1 MRRPRFIAEQARH
14 ARGWLGC
21 LIAFIM
27 ARETWAENQRAIDAL
42 DVGASDRVIDIGCGH
57 GRSLGALAA
66 RTTGGHVVGVDPSDL
81 MTEIA
86 VDRNHA
92 LVRSGKIKV
101 AIASAGD
108 LPFDAAA
115 FDKALCVHVIYFWKD
130 LRTSFREIARVL
142 KPDGRF
148 VLVFRTDAD
157 EAAVAAFPADV
168 YSFRP
173 LREVT
178 AALSDAGFAVDDE
191 LLAQQQG
198 KTPTLLV
205 ATKRLAA
212 GLLARTTDTA
222 ENRQHVG
229 ASRN

>member
-14 ARGWLGC
+14 ASGWLGRV
-21 LIAFIM
+21 IAFIM
-27 ARETWAENQRAIDAL
+27 ARETWAENQRAMDAL
-42 DVGASDRVIDIGCGH
+42 DLQAGDHVIDIGCGH
-57 GRSLGALAA
+57 GRSLAALAA
-66 RTTGGHVVGVDPSDL
+66 RTTKGRVVGVDPSDL

-86 VDRNHA
+86 VDRNRA
-92 LVRSGKIKV
+92 LIKAGKVKV

-108 LPFDAAA
+108 LPFDAEA

-142 KPDGRF
+142 TPGGRF

-157 EAAVAAFPADV
+157 DAAVAAFPADV
-168 YSFRP
+168 YSFRS
-173 LREVT
+173 LSEIT
-178 AALSDAGFAVDDE
+178 AALTDAGFAVDDE

-205 ATKRLAA
+205 ATKQQAADLPAQTMATTEGRLHA
-212 GLLARTTDTA
+212 
-222 ENRQHVG
+222 N
-229 ASRN
+229 